1 MLWYDR
7 ESQTGPYWARQ
18 VSLSLP
24 QTATSSWQQCCHRS
38 QVSQDGGS
46 AAEPGRGREDSGI
59 RHRRSSRGPA
69 TPSGWLASPACDL
82 LWRLLA
88 CVLLL
93 ARGAFHTARPPGLG
107 SPLLSVLASR
117 RPPTDPPPK
126 HPAPGRRQRTEND
139 LNRKGGKIIPH
150 DDVITSTC
158 LTAYN
163 PPSRS
168 RSRVATRS
176 DGVASRP
183 QASCLRRG
191 FLASQARRLSASRSC
206 RPSRQCATGT
216 ARLGSAGRVVTPA
229 LVSAYK

>member
-1 MLWYDR
+1 MLPLIA
-7 ESQTGPYWARQ
+7 SQSRWWR
-18 VSLSLP
+18 
-24 QTATSSWQQCCHRS
+24 CC
-38 QVSQDGGS
+38 
-46 AAEPGRGREDSGI
+46 
-59 RHRRSSRGPA
+59 RSSPEEDEKTRQFGTGGRRGAPSNSKRVARLPAISLAARGP
-69 TPSGWLASPACDL
+69 
-82 LWRLLA
+82 
-88 CVLLL
+88 
-93 ARGAFHTARPPGLG
+93 GAFHTARPPGLG

-139 LNRKGGKIIPH
+139 LNRKGKKIIPH

-191 FLASQARRLSASRSC
+191 FLASQSPEAFRFAFLSPKSSVRDRDCSTRQC
-206 RPSRQCATGT
+206 RPGRDARP
-216 ARLGSAGRVVTPA
+216 RLG
-229 LVSAYK
+229 L